1 MANRKILSGYNDD
14 GNPIIKTVSDEREAA
29 LQTVEAA
36 QKKKDDAVA
45 YKKKRV
51 RAYPKLG
58 DQFDVIWKQL
68 AADKVSGKTLESEAD
83 AMLDTVKKVKT
94 DIPKPE

>member
-1 MANRKILSGYNDD
+1 MANRKILTGYDDD
-14 GNPIIKTVSDEREAA
+14 GNPIIKTVSDERESA

-51 RAYPKLG
+51 RAYPNLG
-58 DQFDVIWKQL
+58 DQFDVLWKQL
-68 AADKVSGKTLESEAD
+68 AADKAGGKTLEAAAD
-83 AMLDTVKKVKT
+83 TMLTAVLKVKSDNT
-94 DIPKPE
+94 KPE